1 MIGAMANPRRKGKN
15 VDMKILFLGDVVGRS
30 GRDAVCAYIPR
41 ARKEHAL
48 EFVVVN
54 GENAAAGFGITP
66 AIVEEFFKAGADVI
80 TTGNHV
86 WDQQEIITSLSRE
99 KRLLRPH
106 NYPATTVGTGLAI
119 VTNARGQSL
128 VVLHVQGQVFMHDQ
142 LPCPFACADE
152 ALKSFVLGGSGATA
166 ILVDIHAEA
175 NSEKMA
181 MGHYLD
187 GRVSAVIGS
196 HTHVPTN
203 DAHILAGG
211 TAYQTDAGMCGN
223 YDSVIG
229 MEKST
234 VIKRF
239 TTKVTK
245 GNRMTAATGPATVC
259 GVIIETDD
267 KTGLAT
273 AITPIKLGGVLTQN

>member
-1 MIGAMANPRRKGKN
+1 
-15 VDMKILFLGDVVGRS
+15 MKILFLGDVVGRS
-30 GRDAVCAYIPR
+30 GREAVCAYVPP
-41 ARKEHAL
+41 ARKEHNL
-48 EFVVVN
+48 DFVVVN

-66 AIVEEFFKAGADVI
+66 AICEEFFKAGIDVI

-86 WDQQEIITSLSRE
+86 WDQQEIVPLLSRE

-106 NYPATTVGTGLAI
+106 NYPETTVGTGLA
-119 VTNARGQSL
+119 VATNAKGQTL
-128 VVLHVQGQVFMHDQ
+128 VVLHLQGQVFMHEQ
-142 LPCPFACADE
+142 LPCPFATAE
-152 ALKSFVLGGSGATA
+152 AALKPFSLGGSNASA
-166 ILVDIHAEA
+166 ILVDMHAEA

-181 MGHYLD
+181 MGHFLD

-203 DAHILAGG
+203 DAHILPGG
-211 TAYQTDAGMCGN
+211 TAYQTDAGMCGS

-229 MEKST
+229 MEKSI
-234 VIKRF
+234 VVKRF

-245 GNRMTAATGPATVC
+245 GNRMTAATGIATVC
-259 GVIIETDD
+259 GAIIETDD

-273 AITPIKLGGVLTQN
+273 AIEVVKLGGVLVNGG

>member
-1 MIGAMANPRRKGKN
+1 
-15 VDMKILFLGDVVGRS
+15 MKILFLGDVVGRS
-30 GRDAVCAYIPR
+30 GRDAVTAYIPR

-48 EFVVVN
+48 DFVVVN

-66 AIVEEFFKAGADVI
+66 AICEEFYKAGADII

-86 WDQQEIITSLSRE
+86 WDQQEIVSTLSRD

-106 NYPATTVGTGLAI
+106 NYPETTIGTGVAS
-119 VTNARGQSL
+119 VTNAKGQTL
-128 VVLHVQGQVFMHDQ
+128 VVLHLQGQVFMHDQ
-142 LPCPFACADE
+142 LPCPFACADS
-152 ALKSFVLGGSGATA
+152 ALKAYALGGNAAA

-181 MGHYLD
+181 MGHHLD

-234 VIKRF
+234 VLRRF
-239 TTKVTK
+239 TSKVTK
-245 GNRMTAATGPATVC
+245 GNRMTAASGEATVC
-259 GVIIETDD
+259 GAIIETDD

-273 AITPIKLGGVLTQN
+273 AITPIKVGGVIGC